1 MNYIKQLS
9 TVIEKF
15 SEDDRLNTAH
25 VSLYLALF
33 QLWNLNRF
41 KNPIS
46 INRAEVMKISKIGSK
61 GTYHRC
67 LNDFNNWSYLKYEP
81 SHNPL
86 KGSIVYMFNFE
97 TSIGQASVQVQ
108 GQLLTQVQG
117 QVSEPSINNN
127 KQKKQLN
134 IKNFSVPTMEEI
146 KDFFLSSEGGDLEAE
161 KFFNYYSSK
170 GWLVGNAKMKVWKA
184 AAKNW
189 MLNSKKFNS
198 QKSNEPKA
206 NHLQVNQDKDYSIPL

>member
-9 TVIEKF
+9 AVIMKF
-15 SEDDRLNTAH
+15 ADDDRLNTAH

-81 SHNPL
+81 GKN
-86 KGSIVYMFNFE
+86 
-97 TSIGQASVQVQ
+97 GQIDH
-108 GQLLTQVQG
+108 
-117 QVSEPSINNN
+117 P
-127 KQKKQLN
+127 
-134 IKNFSVPTMEEI
+134 
-146 KDFFLSSEGGDLEAE
+146 
-161 KFFNYYSSK
+161 
-170 GWLVGNAKMKVWKA
+170 
-184 AAKNW
+184 
-189 MLNSKKFNS
+189 
-198 QKSNEPKA
+198 
-206 NHLQVNQDKDYSIPL
+206 IPV